1 MVRPRGLAPH
11 TGPLLLP
18 SACPPPASLPS
29 ASRLWFHS
37 SPEKNVLQGLWEIS
51 QGVTSPGGIYEASD
65 TSAGSQSPH
74 PAPAAPTPGLW
85 LHAPHLMG
93 CLQAARGCGRSEG
106 MRPQLSP
113 AGKHNGALSPRG
125 RSP

>member
-51 QGVTSPGGIYEASD
+51 QGATSPGGIYEARPATPLREVSLH
-65 TSAGSQSPH
+65 TPPLPPPPQACGFMH
-74 PAPAAPTPGLW
+74 PT
-85 LHAPHLMG
+85 
-93 CLQAARGCGRSEG
+93 
-106 MRPQLSP
+106 
-113 AGKHNGALSPRG
+113 
-125 RSP
+125 